1 MISIYFEVSISTER
15 RKNDFCCESN
25 EFSTPLG
32 ISIMIH
38 PLLYLLTVVI
48 VTFQF
53 DLVAMLRRRF
63 DALRNKL

>member
-1 MISIYFEVSISTER
+1 
-15 RKNDFCCESN
+15 
-25 EFSTPLG
+25 
-32 ISIMIH
+32 MIH
-38 PLLYLLTVVI
+38 PLLYPLTVVM